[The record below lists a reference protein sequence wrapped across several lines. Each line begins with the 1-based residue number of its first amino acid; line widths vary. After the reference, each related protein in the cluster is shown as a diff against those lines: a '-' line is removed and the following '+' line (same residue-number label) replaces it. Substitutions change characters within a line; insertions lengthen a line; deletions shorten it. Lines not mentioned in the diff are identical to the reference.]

1 MSLRSVATRPSVVIS
16 VACGLA
22 HAVGL
27 LAFAFLSQGYE
38 FTGEGVWSLLV
49 PVWTVA
55 GLFLLAAVPAYLL
68 VQQSLVLPAV
78 VFGLNLA
85 LAVRAE
91 LSVGPGDPL
100 GLQFVA
106 WVVPLGV
113 ALLLGGVE
121 YLVRSQFGLLPP
133 KPLVG

>member
-1 MSLRSVATRPSVVIS
+1 MSLRSVVTRPAVAVS

-49 PVWTVA
+49 PVWTVV
-55 GLFLLAAVPAYLL
+55 GLFLLAAIPVYLL
-68 VQQSLVLPAV
+68 VQQSLVVPTAV
-78 VFGLNLA
+78 VCLNLA

-91 LSVGPGDPL
+91 LSIGPGDPL

-133 KPLVG
+133 KALVG